1 MSSEKI
7 QSMTSKTTRNVFRAS
22 IWRSISHLYDT
33 RLSGGKV
40 EIFNTLIRM
49 YFIGRDTQS
58 VLNEKVSY
66 QRVCELFAPTRRMN
80 KREAKRYWGM
90 KENLFDFTTLT
101 RRLFI
106 ARSNEWKLHKYLHK
120 KLTDIFWM
128 CSRKGYDVGQLEKVL
143 TRFFKL
149 VNGKGI
155 RKAFIT
161 GHFSMKI
168 VNNCGVF
175 VLKEEQLPEKFS
187 FQEVCGCFFEDTGLS
202 LDTYRRMFLT
212 KFFPDFVKI

>member
-1 MSSEKI
+1 
-7 QSMTSKTTRNVFRAS
+7 MTSKSTRNVFRAS
-22 IWRSISHLYDT
+22 IWNHISYLYNGRSEGLRT
-33 RLSGGKV
+33 GEVK
-40 EIFNTLIRM
+40 IFNLLIRM
-49 YFIGRDTQS
+49 YFDAGLEKPI
-58 VLNEKVSY
+58 LNEKVSY
-66 QRVCELFAPTRRMN
+66 ERVCELFAPTRRMN

-101 RRLFI
+101 GRLLL
-106 ARSNEWKLHKYLHK
+106 ARSDEWKLHKYLNK
-120 KLTDIFWM
+120 KLTYIFWM

-161 GHFSMKI
+161 GHFSMNI
-168 VNNCGVF
+168 VNNCGIF
-175 VLKEEQLPEKFS
+175 VLKKEQLPEKFS

-212 KFFPDFVKI
+212 KFFPDFVKF